1 MTDNCAAATVEGSH
15 TVPAE
20 AILGELPVIEPDT
33 SSNDAAPEDATPS
46 SDWTLESIR
55 DKSPGKNER
64 MTLVTLPFAAGNLQ
78 DVSAELEFA
87 RFNGADDGVPPA
99 DTEFWVPPYGFGL
112 DFARILG
119 QLPKLRAIQTQS
131 AGVDHIVEFVDPSI
145 TLCNA
150 RGVHDAATSELGVAL
165 ILASLRQIPRFVRA
179 QDRGVWDQEQRLPSL
194 ADRHVLIVGYGSIG
208 QALERRLD
216 GFECE
221 ITRVARTARDNIH
234 GFGELAGL
242 IPDADVIVL
251 LTPLTPE
258 THRLADAE
266 FLARMKDGA
275 LLVNLGRGPLVD
287 TDALVAETSTGR
299 ISAALD
305 VTDPEPLAEGH
316 PLWAVANVLITPHVG
331 GGTTAM
337 KPRIQSLLTEQLQS
351 FVKGEDLKNV
361 MPR

>member
-1 MTDNCAAATVEGSH
+1 
-15 TVPAE
+15 
-20 AILGELPVIEPDT
+20 
-33 SSNDAAPEDATPS
+33 
-46 SDWTLESIR
+46 
-55 DKSPGKNER
+55 
-64 MTLVTLPFAAGNLQ
+64 MTLVTLPFAAASLQ
-78 DVSAELEFA
+78 DVSAELDFG
-87 RFNGADDGVPPA
+87 RFNGPGDGVPPA
-99 DTEFWVPPYGFGL
+99 DTEFWVPPYDFGL
-112 DFARILG
+112 EFARILP
-119 QLPKLRAIQTQS
+119 QLPKLSVIQTQS
-131 AGVDHIVEFVDPSI
+131 AGVDHIIEFVDPSI

-179 QDRGVWDQEQRLPSL
+179 QDRSVWDQEQTLPSL

-234 GFGELAGL
+234 GFDELDGL

-251 LTPLTPE
+251 LTPLTPQ

-266 FLARMKDGA
+266 FLGRMKDGA

-287 TDALVAETSTGR
+287 TDALVAEASTGR
-299 ISAALD
+299 INAALD
-305 VTDPEPLAEGH
+305 VTDPEPLPKGH
-316 PLWAVANVLITPHVG
+316 PLWSVANVLITPHVA

-337 KPRIQSLLTEQLQS
+337 KPRMRSLLAEQLTR
-351 FVKGEDLKNV
+351 FIKGEDLKNV
-361 MPR
+361 MPH